1 MKPLSA
7 QPLPDAITDE
17 DLRHF
22 HALVA
27 LAARRPDLE
36 ALLGQLAEALGVEQV
51 ALRHP
56 DAPPLPAD
64 RVVVAPLYVGQA
76 FFGDLYVAAP
86 PHADSVE
93 LAARLAFFA
102 PAVALALGASSPTS
116 MQWLA
121 TVQSERDRLEA
132 VLEATNDAILV
143 IDTAGQIVTVTPPFE
158 AFTGIPRYT
167 VLGHPVETLA
177 QAIEAHPELPRT
189 LANVLRALADNQ
201 TDSLGGELETHVPER
216 RILTWYSVP
225 VYFQDGGLL
234 GRIVA
239 FRDVTRERD
248 VDRLK
253 TEFITLVSH
262 ELRTPLTSVKGFS
275 DLILESGEDLPDD
288 LREYLTII
296 ALNADRL
303 VTLINDIIDI
313 TRIEND
319 RVELRPTLCALPE
332 VVQNVV
338 EGLEPMLRER
348 RHSLVLDV
356 PPDLPPVWA
365 DRARMA
371 QIVSN
376 LLSNA
381 IKYTLEGG
389 HLAIRA
395 QFIRSTD
402 ELPPTAPNDPI
413 VPCVLVA
420 VEDDGLGIASVDRP
434 HLFQRFYRA
443 TNELTR
449 QIGGTGLG
457 LMIVKSFVEMQGGQV
472 WFESEPG
479 QGSTFYFTVPV
490 IEGKTLDG
498 NLYR

>member
-1 MKPLSA
+1 MRTPCASTSTACGASWKRTSTARPTSTPSAASATALPWAGAWRPTHQRPRDRPTGRTLTGRLSMKPLSA
-7 QPLPDAITDE
+7 QLLPDAITDE

-201 TDSLGGELETHVPER
+201 TDSL
-216 RILTWYSVP
+216 
-225 VYFQDGGLL
+225 
-234 GRIVA
+234 
-239 FRDVTRERD
+239 
-248 VDRLK
+248 
-253 TEFITLVSH
+253 
-262 ELRTPLTSVKGFS
+262 
-275 DLILESGEDLPDD
+275 
-288 LREYLTII
+288 
-296 ALNADRL
+296 
-303 VTLINDIIDI
+303 
-313 TRIEND
+313 
-319 RVELRPTLCALPE
+319 
-332 VVQNVV
+332 
-338 EGLEPMLRER
+338 
-348 RHSLVLDV
+348 
-356 PPDLPPVWA
+356 
-365 DRARMA
+365 
-371 QIVSN
+371 
-376 LLSNA
+376 
-381 IKYTLEGG
+381 
-389 HLAIRA
+389 
-395 QFIRSTD
+395 
-402 ELPPTAPNDPI
+402 
-413 VPCVLVA
+413 
-420 VEDDGLGIASVDRP
+420 
-434 HLFQRFYRA
+434 
-443 TNELTR
+443 
-449 QIGGTGLG
+449 
-457 LMIVKSFVEMQGGQV
+457 
-472 WFESEPG
+472 
-479 QGSTFYFTVPV
+479 
-490 IEGKTLDG
+490 
-498 NLYR
+498 